1 MHHAQISATFEDR
14 RARSCCLLPSLSVM
28 PYFIVQPQTPPFLD
42 PRPGRSSS
50 WATTPSA
57 ARVRPRAPAPLDFLR
72 DIDGRRRDGRSKFRR
87 GGHQHRPSEGLV
99 GIAARHRSPR
109 SRRRDRGRPPA
120 APSRDPCRRGRKTT
134 KSECFHL
141 KPGPFVLDPTAVK
154 DQGGGW
160 QMREHLRLCRHGRR
174 RGAGG
179 RGHAPGTLRDKAS
192 PARRALRP
200 GQPSTSRSRILP
212 RRPEQS
218 AGFLQLLGVRR
229 HHRAPPR
236 LAWRRK
242 QRRPRAA
249 RSPRSFSAAPS
260 PGSRARRQPRQMPMP
275 IIPNP
280 DRPWPIV
287 RTPGTQGVDGK

>member
-154 DQGGGW
+154 DQGGGR

-192 PARRALRP
+192 PARRGAPASRRHRVP
-200 GQPSTSRSRILP
+200 GILGVRVRGHC
-212 RRPEQS
+212 RRLV
-218 AGFLQLLGVRR
+218 FLQLLGVPQR
-229 HHRAPPR
+229 HRSPASLEARAAATVPP
-236 LAWRRK
+236 AA
-242 QRRPRAA
+242 AA
-249 RSPRSFSAAPS
+249 RSPRRFAAAPS
-260 PGSRARRQPRQMPMP
+260 ESRLSNQKTAKQVRWRSGPIPTAR
-275 IIPNP
+275 
-280 DRPWPIV
+280 
-287 RTPGTQGVDGK
+287 G